1 MYICRK
7 FNRID
12 MKIKLAFYLI
22 LLSLTVGFSQNK
34 GTLKGKIIDMQT
46 RGNLP
51 FVNVIVVGTS
61 IGAISD
67 EDGAFVIKNVP
78 LGYVKVQASSLGY
91 LTALSEDYLVTNEKT
106 PYILIELSQDNEQ
119 LEEVIVQS
127 KLFKKSIES
136 PLSRQSLGI
145 AEIERNPGGNRDV
158 LKVIQSLPGVAS
170 NPGFRNDII
179 IRGGSPVEN
188 KFYLDGI
195 EVPVINHFQTQ
206 GSTGGPV
213 GIINADLIRNVDFYS
228 SAFQS
233 NRGNALSSVI
243 EFTQKDGNPE
253 ILNTRATL
261 GTSDAGI
268 TLDGPIND
276 KTTFIASVRQSYL
289 QFLFKLIKLPFLPTY
304 NDFQLKVNHQLS
316 ANSEIGFIGLGA
328 IDKFRLNESVN
339 KNVTDEE
346 IIKRNRYILS
356 FVPVQKQW
364 NYTVGASYKH
374 YAGNSM
380 QQVVVSRNELS
391 NNAKKYFN
399 NTINAS
405 DLLLDYTSKETE
417 NKLRFENTSTSS
429 NNYKLSIGFG
439 FEQAKYSNTT
449 FQKIANSEGVS
460 EVNFSSELAMFKYAA
475 FGQISK
481 KYFHSKLGASLGFR
495 IDGTDY
501 NAEMLNPLNQFSP
514 RVSLAYSLSE
524 KLTLNAS
531 AGIYSQLPTYTILGY
546 RDTENNLVN
555 KNNGLKYLQANH
567 LVSGFEFTPN
577 NSSKISVEGFYKKY
591 KNYPFSLRNQ
601 ISLANL
607 GADFGVVG
615 NEEVISTSVGR
626 AYGFEFFAQKKSF
639 AGLYG
644 ILSYTFVVSEFK
656 DNLNNYVPSTWDNK
670 HLLTVTGG
678 KKLKGNWEI
687 GGKFRLVGGR
697 PYTPYDIAA
706 SSTIENYDVSNQ
718 GILNYSRL
726 NTERFKT
733 YSQLDLRIDKTWFW
747 KKMSLNFYVDVQNVL
762 AGEAIEQPYLIP
774 TLDAN
779 GNKIIDSS
787 NSSKYVLESIENTSG
802 TVLPRFGVI
811 VDF

>member
-1 MYICRK
+1 M
-7 FNRID
+7 
-12 MKIKLAFYLI
+12 IKKVVLYLF
-22 LLSLTVGFSQNK
+22 LLSLSVGFSQNT
-34 GTLKGKIIDMQT
+34 GTLKGKVIDIQT
-46 RGNLP
+46 RVSLP

-61 IGAISD
+61 IGAISN
-67 EDGAFVIKNVP
+67 EDGVFVIKNVP
-78 LGYVKVQASSLGY
+78 LGYVKVQASFLGY
-91 LTALSEDYLVTNEKT
+91 STVFSEDYLVTNEKT
-106 PYILIELSQDNEQ
+106 PYVFIELVQDNEQ

-213 GIINADLIRNVDFYS
+213 GIINADLIRNVDFYT

-233 NRGNALSSVI
+233 DRGNALSAVI
-243 EFTQKDGNPE
+243 ELTQKDGNPE
-253 ILNTRATL
+253 KINTRATI

-304 NDFQLKVNHQLS
+304 NDFQLKVKHQLS
-316 ANSEIGFIGLGA
+316 ANSEISLIGLGA
-328 IDKFRLNESVN
+328 IDRFRLNESVN

-346 IIKRNRYILS
+346 TIKRNRYILS
-356 FVPVQKQW
+356 IVPVQEQW

-374 YAGNSM
+374 YSGNST

-399 NTINAS
+399 NRANAS
-405 DLLLDYTSKETE
+405 DLLLDYSSKETE
-417 NKLRFENTSTSS
+417 NKFRFENSSTLA
-429 NNYKLSIGFG
+429 NNFKLSIGFG
-439 FEQAKYSNTT
+439 LEQAKYFNST
-449 FQKIANSEGVS
+449 FQKIANPVGVS
-460 EVNFSSELAMFKYAA
+460 EIDFSSELSMFKYSA

-481 KYFHSKLGASLGFR
+481 KYFNSKFGASFGFR
-495 IDGTDY
+495 LDGTDY
-501 NAEMLNPLNQFSP
+501 NDEMQNPLNHISP
-514 RVSLAYSLSE
+514 RISLAYSLSE
-524 KLTLNAS
+524 KLTVNAT

-546 RDTENNLVN
+546 RDAENSLVN
-555 KNNGLKYLQANH
+555 KNNGLKYIQANH
-567 LVSGFEFTPN
+567 WVSGFEFSPN
-577 NSSKISVEGFYKKY
+577 NSSKISYEGFYKTY
-591 KNYPFSLRNQ
+591 KNYPFSIRDQ

-615 NEEVISTSVGR
+615 NEEVTSTSEGR

-639 AGLYG
+639 SGFYG
-644 ILSYTFVVSEFK
+644 ILSYTFVVSEFT
-656 DNLNNYVPSTWDNK
+656 DNLNNYIPSTWDNK
-670 HLLTVTGG
+670 HLLTLTGG
-678 KKLKGNWEI
+678 KKLERNWEI

-697 PYTPYDIAA
+697 PYTPYDMDA
-706 SSTIENYDVSNQ
+706 SSEIENYDVSNQ
-718 GILNYSRL
+718 GILDFSQL

-733 YSQLDLRIDKTWFW
+733 FSQLDLRIDKTWFW

-762 AGEAIEQPYLIP
+762 AGEAVEQPYLIP

-779 GNKIIDSS
+779 GNKIIDSN
-787 NSSKYVLESIENTSG
+787 NSSKYVLESVENTSG

-811 VDF
+811 FDF

>member
-1 MYICRK
+1 M
-7 FNRID
+7 
-12 MKIKLAFYLI
+12 IKNIALFLF
-22 LLSLTVGFSQNK
+22 LLNLSLGFSQNI
-34 GTLKGKIIDMQT
+34 GTLKGKVIDMQS
-46 RGNLP
+46 RGNIP
-51 FVNVIVVGTS
+51 FVNVIVAGTN

-67 EDGAFVIKNVP
+67 ENGAFVIKNVP
-78 LGYVKVQASSLGY
+78 LGYVKVQASYLGY
-91 LTALSEDYLVTNEKT
+91 LTALSEDYLVTNEKI
-106 PYILIELSQDNEQ
+106 PYIFIELNQNNEQ
-119 LEEVIVQS
+119 LDEVVVQS

-136 PLSRQSLGI
+136 PISRQSLGI

-188 KFYLDGI
+188 KFYLDCI

-253 ILNTRATL
+253 KINTRATL

-268 TLDGPIND
+268 TLEGPIND
-276 KTTFIASVRQSYL
+276 KTTFIASFRQSYL

-304 NDFQLKVNHQLS
+304 NDFQFKVKHQLS
-316 ANSEIGFIGLGA
+316 ANSEISLIGLGA

-346 IIKRNRYILS
+346 TIKRNRYILS
-356 FVPVQKQW
+356 FVPVQEQW

-399 NTINAS
+399 NTANAS

-417 NKLRFENTSTSS
+417 NKFRFENTSTSA
-429 NNYKLSIGFG
+429 NNYKLSLGFG
-439 FEQAKYSNTT
+439 LEQAKYTNAT

-460 EVNFSSELAMFKYAA
+460 EVNFSSELAMFKYAV

-481 KYFHSKLGASLGFR
+481 KYFNSKLGTSLGFR
-495 IDGTDY
+495 MDGTDY
-501 NAEMLNPLNQFSP
+501 NVEMQNPLNQFLP
-514 RVSLAYSLSE
+514 RVSLAYELTN
-524 KLTLNAS
+524 KLIINAS
-531 AGIYSQLPTYTILGY
+531 AGMYSQLPTYTILGY

-567 LVSGFEFTPN
+567 LVSGFEYAPN
-577 NSSKISVEGFYKKY
+577 SSSKISVEGFYKTY
-591 KNYPFSLRNQ
+591 KNYPFSIRNQ

-615 NEEVISTSVGR
+615 NEEVTSTSEGR
-626 AYGFEFFAQKKSF
+626 AYGFEFFSQKKSYS
-639 AGLYG
+639 GLYG
-644 ILSYTFVVSEFK
+644 ILSYTFVISEFK
-656 DNLNNYVPSTWDNK
+656 DNLNNYIPSTWDNK

-678 KKLKGNWEI
+678 KKLKRNWEI

-697 PYTPYDIAA
+697 PYTPYDIDA
-706 SSTIENYDVSNQ
+706 SSEIANYDVSNQ
-718 GILNYSRL
+718 GILDFSQL

-747 KKMSLNFYVDVQNVL
+747 KKFSLNFYVDVQNVL

-779 GNKIIDSS
+779 GNKIIDAN
-787 NSSKYVLESIENTSG
+787 NSSKYVLESVENTSG

-811 VDF
+811 FDF

>member
-1 MYICRK
+1 M
-7 FNRID
+7 
-12 MKIKLAFYLI
+12 IKNIALCLFL
-22 LLSLTVGFSQNK
+22 LNLSLGFSQNT
-34 GTLKGKIIDMQT
+34 GTLKGKVVDMQT
-46 RGNLP
+46 RGNIP
-51 FVNVIVVGTS
+51 FVNVIVAGTT

-67 EDGAFVIKNVP
+67 ENGAFVIKNVP
-78 LGYVKVQASSLGY
+78 LGYVKVQASYLGY
-91 LTALSEDYLVTNEKT
+91 LTALSEDYLVTNEKI
-106 PYILIELSQDNEQ
+106 PYIFIELNQNNEQ
-119 LEEVIVQS
+119 LDEVIVQS

-136 PLSRQSLGI
+136 PISRQSLGI

-213 GIINADLIRNVDFYS
+213 GIINADLIRNVDFYT
-228 SAFQS
+228 SAFES

-253 ILNTRATL
+253 KINTRATL

-304 NDFQLKVNHQLS
+304 NDFQFKLKHQLS
-316 ANSEIGFIGLGA
+316 ANSEISFIGLGA
-328 IDKFRLNESVN
+328 IDKFTLNESVN

-346 IIKRNRYILS
+346 TIKRNRYILS
-356 FVPVQKQW
+356 IVPVQEQW

-374 YAGNSM
+374 YGGNSM

-399 NTINAS
+399 NTANAA
-405 DLLLDYTSKETE
+405 DLLVDYTSTETE
-417 NKLRFENTSTSS
+417 NKFRFENTSTSA
-429 NNYKLSIGFG
+429 NNYKVSLGFG
-439 FEQAKYSNTT
+439 AEQAKYTNTT

-460 EVNFSSELAMFKYAA
+460 VVDFSSELMMFKYAV

-481 KYFHSKLGASLGFR
+481 KYFHSKLGASFGFR
-495 IDGTDY
+495 MDGTDY
-501 NAEMLNPLNQFSP
+501 DDEMRNPLNHFSP
-514 RVSLAYSLSE
+514 RISLAYSLSE
-524 KLTLNAS
+524 KLTINAT

-546 RDTENNLVN
+546 RDAENNLLN
-555 KNNGLKYLQANH
+555 KNNGLKYIQANH
-567 LVSGFEFTPN
+567 WVSGFEFTPN
-577 NSSKISVEGFYKKY
+577 NSSKISVEGFYKTY
-591 KNYPFSLRNQ
+591 KNYPFSVRNQ

-615 NEEVISTSVGR
+615 NEEVTSTSKGR
-626 AYGFEFFAQKKSF
+626 AYGFEFFAQKKSY

-656 DNLNNYVPSTWDNK
+656 DNLNNYIPSTWDNK

-678 KKLKGNWEI
+678 KKLKRNWEI

-697 PYTPYDIAA
+697 PYTPYDMDA
-706 SSTIENYDVSNQ
+706 SSEIANYDVSNQ
-718 GILNYSRL
+718 GILDFSQL

-733 YSQLDLRIDKTWFW
+733 FSQLDLRIDKTWFW
-747 KKMSLNFYVDVQNVL
+747 KKFSLNFYVDVQNVL
-762 AGEAIEQPYLIP
+762 AGEAIEQSYLIP
-774 TLDAN
+774 TLDEN
-779 GNKIIDSS
+779 GNKVIDAN
-787 NSSKYVLESIENTSG
+787 NSSKYVLESVENTSG

-811 VDF
+811 FDF

>member
-1 MYICRK
+1 MVKKASLFI
-7 FNRID
+7 F
-12 MKIKLAFYLI
+12 
-22 LLSLTVGFSQNK
+22 LLSLSVGYSQNT
-34 GTLKGKIIDMQT
+34 GTVKGKVIDMQT
-46 RGNLP
+46 RGQMP
-51 FVNVIVVGTS
+51 FVNVIVVGTEVGS
-61 IGAISD
+61 ISD
-67 EDGAFVIKNVP
+67 ENGVFVIKNVP
-78 LGYVKVQASSLGY
+78 LGYVKVQASYLGY

-106 PYILIELSQDNEQ
+106 PFINFELMQDNEQ
-119 LEEVIVQS
+119 LDEVVVQS

-145 AEIERNPGGNRDV
+145 VEIERNPGGNRDV

-213 GIINADLIRNVDFYS
+213 GIINADLIRNVDFFT
-228 SAFQS
+228 SAFES
-233 NRGNALSSVI
+233 NKGNALSSII

-253 ILNTRATL
+253 KINTRATL
-261 GTSDAGI
+261 GTSDAGL

-289 QFLFKLIKLPFLPTY
+289 QYLFKLIKLPFLPTY
-304 NDFQLKVNHQLS
+304 NDFQFKVKHQLS
-316 ANSEIGFIGLGA
+316 ANSEISLIGLGA
-328 IDKFRLNESVN
+328 IDKFKLNESVN

-346 IIKRNRYILS
+346 TIKRNRYILS
-356 FVPVQKQW
+356 IVPVQEQW

-399 NTINAS
+399 NTANAS
-405 DLLLDYTSKETE
+405 DLLLDYTSKEIE
-417 NKLRFENTSTSS
+417 NKFRFENTSTSA
-429 NNYKLSIGFG
+429 NNYKLSVGFG
-439 FEQAKYSNTT
+439 LEQAKYTNTT
-449 FQKIANSEGVS
+449 FQKTANSDGLS
-460 EVNFSSELAMFKYAA
+460 EVNFSSELAMFKYAV

-495 IDGTDY
+495 MDGADY
-501 NAEMLNPLNQFSP
+501 DDEMRNPLNHFSP
-514 RVSLAYSLSE
+514 RISLAYSLSE
-524 KLTLNAS
+524 KLTLNAT
-531 AGIYSQLPTYTILGY
+531 AGIYSQLPTYTILGF
-546 RDTENNLVN
+546 RDAENNLVN
-555 KNNGLKYLQANH
+555 KNNGLKYIQANH
-567 LVSGFEFTPN
+567 WVSGFEFAPN
-577 NSSKISVEGFYKKY
+577 NSSKISVEGFYKTY
-591 KNYPFSLRNQ
+591 KNYPFSVRNQ

-615 NEEVISTSVGR
+615 NEEVTSTSEGR
-626 AYGFEFFAQKKSF
+626 AYGFELFAQKKSY
-639 AGLYG
+639 AGFYG

-656 DNLNNYVPSTWDNK
+656 DNLNNFIPSTWDNK
-670 HLLTVTGG
+670 HLLTLTGG
-678 KKLKGNWEI
+678 KKLKRNWEI
-687 GGKFRLVGGR
+687 GGKYRLVGGR
-697 PYTPYDIAA
+697 PYTPYDMDA
-706 SSTIENYDVSNQ
+706 SSEIANYDVTNQ
-718 GILNYSRL
+718 GILDFSQL

-733 YSQLDLRIDKTWFW
+733 FSQLDLRIDKTWFW
-747 KKMSLNFYVDVQNVL
+747 KKFSLNFYVDVQNVL

-779 GNKIIDSS
+779 GNKIIDSN

-811 VDF
+811 FDF

>member
-1 MYICRK
+1 M
-7 FNRID
+7 
-12 MKIKLAFYLI
+12 
-22 LLSLTVGFSQNK
+22 VFSQNT
-34 GTLKGKIIDMQT
+34 GTLKGKVIDIQS
-46 RGNLP
+46 RDNLP

-61 IGAISD
+61 LGAISD
-67 EDGAFVIKNVP
+67 EDGVFVIKNVP
-78 LGYVKVQASSLGY
+78 LGYVKVQASFLGY
-91 LTALSEDYLVTNEKT
+91 STVFSEDYLVTNEKT
-106 PYILIELSQDNEQ
+106 PYIFIELIQDNEQ
-119 LEEVIVQS
+119 LEEVIVQN

-195 EVPVINHFQTQ
+195 EVPVVNHFQTQ

-213 GIINADLIRNVDFYS
+213 GIINADLIRNVDFYT

-233 NRGNALSSVI
+233 NKGNALSAVI

-253 ILNTRATL
+253 KINTRATI

-304 NDFQLKVNHQLS
+304 NDFQLKVKHQLS
-316 ANSEIGFIGLGA
+316 ANSEISLIGLGA

-346 IIKRNRYILS
+346 TIKRNRYILS
-356 FVPVQKQW
+356 IVPVQEQW
-364 NYTVGASYKH
+364 NYTIGASYKH
-374 YAGNSM
+374 YSDNST
-380 QQVVVSRNELS
+380 QEVVVSRNELS

-399 NTINAS
+399 NTANAS
-405 DLLLDYTSKETE
+405 DVLLDYTSKETE
-417 NKLRFENTSTSS
+417 NKFRFENSSTLD

-439 FEQAKYSNTT
+439 LEQAKYLNTT
-449 FQKIANSEGVS
+449 FQKIANSGGVS
-460 EVNFSSELAMFKYAA
+460 EIDFSSELSMFKYAV

-481 KYFHSKLGASLGFR
+481 KYFNSKLGASFGLR
-495 IDGTDY
+495 LDGTDY
-501 NAEMLNPLNQFSP
+501 NDEMQNPLNHFSP
-514 RVSLAYSLSE
+514 RISLAYSLSE
-524 KLTLNAS
+524 KLTVNAT
-531 AGIYSQLPTYTILGY
+531 AGIYAQLPTYTILGY
-546 RDTENNLVN
+546 RDAENNLVN
-555 KNNGLKYLQANH
+555 KNNGLKYIQANH
-567 LVSGFEFTPN
+567 WVSGLEFSPN
-577 NSSKISVEGFYKKY
+577 NSSKISVEGFYKNY
-591 KNYPFSLRNQ
+591 KNYPFSVRNQ

-615 NEEVISTSVGR
+615 NEEVISRSEGR

-639 AGLYG
+639 SGLYG
-644 ILSYTFVVSEFK
+644 ILSYTYVVSEFK
-656 DNLNNYVPSTWDNK
+656 DNLNSYIPSTWDNK

-678 KKLKGNWEI
+678 KKLKRNWEI

-697 PYTPYDIAA
+697 PYTPYDMDA
-706 SSTIENYDVSNQ
+706 SSEIENYNVSNQ
-718 GILNYSRL
+718 GILDFSQL

-733 YSQLDLRIDKTWFW
+733 FSQLDLRIDKTWFW
-747 KKMSLNFYVDVQNVL
+747 KKMSLNFYVDVQNAL
-762 AGEAIEQPYLIP
+762 AGEAVEQSYLIP

-779 GNKIIDSS
+779 GNKIIDSN
-787 NSSKYVLESIENTSG
+787 NSSKYVLESVENTSG
-802 TVLPRFGVI
+802 TVLPRFGI
-811 VDF
+811 ILDF

>member
-1 MYICRK
+1 MVKKASLFI
-7 FNRID
+7 F
-12 MKIKLAFYLI
+12 
-22 LLSLTVGFSQNK
+22 LLSLSVGFSQNT
-34 GTLKGKIIDMQT
+34 GTVKGKVIDMQT
-46 RGNLP
+46 RGQMP
-51 FVNVIVVGTS
+51 FVNVIVVGTEVGS
-61 IGAISD
+61 ISD
-67 EDGAFVIKNVP
+67 ENGAFIIKNVP
-78 LGYVKVQASSLGY
+78 LGYVKVQASYLGY

-106 PYILIELSQDNEQ
+106 PFINFELIQDNEQ
-119 LEEVIVQS
+119 LDEVVVQS

-213 GIINADLIRNVDFYS
+213 GIINADLIRNVDFFT
-228 SAFQS
+228 SAFES
-233 NRGNALSSVI
+233 NKGNALSSII

-253 ILNTRATL
+253 KINTRATL
-261 GTSDAGI
+261 GTSDAGL

-276 KTTFIASVRQSYL
+276 KTTFIGSVRQSYL
-289 QFLFKLIKLPFLPTY
+289 QYLFKLIKLPFLPTY
-304 NDFQLKVNHQLS
+304 NDFQFKVKHQLS
-316 ANSEIGFIGLGA
+316 ANSEISLIGLGA
-328 IDKFRLNESVN
+328 IDKFTLNESVN

-346 IIKRNRYILS
+346 TIKRNRYILS
-356 FVPVQKQW
+356 IVPVQEQW

-399 NTINAS
+399 NTANAS
-405 DLLLDYTSKETE
+405 DLLLDYTSKEIE
-417 NKLRFENTSTSS
+417 NKFRFENTSTLAK
-429 NNYKLSIGFG
+429 NYKLSVGFG
-439 FEQAKYSNTT
+439 LEQAKYTNET
-449 FQKIANSEGVS
+449 FQKTANSDGLS
-460 EVNFSSELAMFKYAA
+460 EVNFSSELAMFKYAV

-481 KYFHSKLGASLGFR
+481 KYFHSKLAASLGFR
-495 IDGTDY
+495 MDGADY
-501 NAEMLNPLNQFSP
+501 DAEMRNPLNHFSP
-514 RVSLAYSLSE
+514 RISLAYSLSE
-524 KLTLNAS
+524 KLTLNAT

-546 RDTENNLVN
+546 RDAENNLVN
-555 KNNGLKYLQANH
+555 KNNGLKYIQANH
-567 LVSGFEFTPN
+567 WVSGFEFAPN
-577 NSSKISVEGFYKKY
+577 NSSKISVEGFYKTY
-591 KNYPFSLRNQ
+591 KNYPFSVRNQ

-615 NEEVISTSVGR
+615 NEEVTSTSEGR
-626 AYGFEFFAQKKSF
+626 AYGFELFAQKKSY
-639 AGLYG
+639 AGFYG

-656 DNLNNYVPSTWDNK
+656 DNLNNFIPSTWDNK
-670 HLLTVTGG
+670 HLLTLTGG
-678 KKLKGNWEI
+678 KKLKRNWEI
-687 GGKFRLVGGR
+687 GGKYRLVGGR
-697 PYTPYDIAA
+697 PYTPYDMDA
-706 SSTIENYDVSNQ
+706 SSEIANYDVTNQ
-718 GILNYSRL
+718 GILDYSQL

-733 YSQLDLRIDKTWFW
+733 FSQLDLRIDKTWFW
-747 KKMSLNFYVDVQNVL
+747 KKFSLNFYVDVQNVL
-762 AGEAIEQPYLIP
+762 ASEAIEQPYLIP

-779 GNKIIDSS
+779 GNKIIDSN

-811 VDF
+811 FDF

>member
-1 MYICRK
+1 M
-7 FNRID
+7 F
-12 MKIKLAFYLI
+12 
-22 LLSLTVGFSQNK
+22 LLCLSVGFSQNT
-34 GTLKGKIIDMQT
+34 GTLKGKVIDIQT
-46 RGNLP
+46 RGDLP

-67 EDGAFVIKNVP
+67 EDGVFVIKNVP
-78 LGYVKVQASSLGY
+78 LGYVKVQASFLGY
-91 LTALSEDYLVTNEKT
+91 ATVFSEDYLVTNEKT
-106 PYILIELSQDNEQ
+106 PYIFIELLQDNEQ

-213 GIINADLIRNVDFYS
+213 GIINADLIRNVDFYT

-253 ILNTRATL
+253 KINTRATI

-304 NDFQLKVNHQLS
+304 NDFQLKVKHQLS
-316 ANSEIGFIGLGA
+316 PNSEISLIGLGA

-346 IIKRNRYILS
+346 TIKRNRYILS
-356 FVPVQKQW
+356 IVPVQEQW

-374 YAGNSM
+374 YAENST
-380 QQVVVSRNELS
+380 QEVVVSRNELS

-399 NTINAS
+399 NTTNAS

-417 NKLRFENTSTSS
+417 NKFRFENSS
-429 NNYKLSIGFG
+429 SLTNNYKLSLGFG
-439 FEQAKYSNTT
+439 IEQAKYFNST
-449 FQKIANSEGVS
+449 FQKIANSAGVS
-460 EVNFSSELAMFKYAA
+460 EIDFSSELSMFKYAV

-481 KYFHSKLGASLGFR
+481 KYFNSKLGASLGFR
-495 IDGTDY
+495 LDGTDY
-501 NAEMLNPLNQFSP
+501 NDEMQNPLNHFSP
-514 RVSLAYSLSE
+514 RISLAYSLSE
-524 KLTLNAS
+524 KLTVNAT

-546 RDTENNLVN
+546 RDAENSLVN
-555 KNNGLKYLQANH
+555 KNN
-567 LVSGFEFTPN
+567 
-577 NSSKISVEGFYKKY
+577 
-591 KNYPFSLRNQ
+591 
-601 ISLANL
+601 
-607 GADFGVVG
+607 
-615 NEEVISTSVGR
+615 
-626 AYGFEFFAQKKSF
+626 
-639 AGLYG
+639 
-644 ILSYTFVVSEFK
+644 
-656 DNLNNYVPSTWDNK
+656 
-670 HLLTVTGG
+670 
-678 KKLKGNWEI
+678 
-687 GGKFRLVGGR
+687 
-697 PYTPYDIAA
+697 
-706 SSTIENYDVSNQ
+706 
-718 GILNYSRL
+718 
-726 NTERFKT
+726 
-733 YSQLDLRIDKTWFW
+733 
-747 KKMSLNFYVDVQNVL
+747 
-762 AGEAIEQPYLIP
+762 
-774 TLDAN
+774 
-779 GNKIIDSS
+779 
-787 NSSKYVLESIENTSG
+787 
-802 TVLPRFGVI
+802 
-811 VDF
+811 

>member
-1 MYICRK
+1 MIK
-7 FNRID
+7 
-12 MKIKLAFYLI
+12 KIALSIF
-22 LLSLTVGFSQNK
+22 LLSLSVGFSQNT
-34 GTLKGKIIDMQT
+34 GTVKGKVIDVQT
-46 RGNLP
+46 RGQMP
-51 FVNVIVVGTS
+51 FVNVLVVGTD

-67 EDGAFVIKNVP
+67 ENGVFIIKNVP
-78 LGYVKVQASSLGY
+78 LGYVKVQVSFLGY

-106 PYILIELSQDNEQ
+106 PYIFIELKQDNEQ
-119 LEEVIVQS
+119 LEEVLVQA

-213 GIINADLIRNVDFYS
+213 GIINADLIRNVDFS
-228 SAFQS
+228 TSAFES
-233 NRGNALSSVI
+233 NKGNSLSSII

-253 ILNTRATL
+253 KLNTRATL

-289 QFLFKLIKLPFLPTY
+289 QYLFKLIKLPFLPTY
-304 NDFQLKVNHQLS
+304 NDFQLKVKHQLS
-316 ANSEIGFIGLGA
+316 ANSEISLIGLGA

-346 IIKRNRYILS
+346 TIKRNRYILS
-356 FVPVQKQW
+356 IVPVQEQW

-399 NTINAS
+399 NTTNTS
-405 DLLLDYTSKETE
+405 NLLLDYTSKETE
-417 NKLRFENTSTSS
+417 NKFRFENTSTTT
-429 NNYKLSIGFG
+429 NNYKLSVGFG
-439 FEQAKYSNTT
+439 LEQAKYTNET
-449 FQKIANSEGVS
+449 FQKTANSEGVS
-460 EVNFSSELAMFKYAA
+460 EVNFSSELAMFKYAV
-475 FGQISK
+475 FGQVSK
-481 KYFHSKLGASLGFR
+481 KYFNSKLGASLGFR
-495 IDGTDY
+495 MDGTDY
-501 NAEMLNPLNQFSP
+501 NKEMQNPLNHFSP
-514 RVSLAYSLSE
+514 RISLAYELTN
-524 KLTLNAS
+524 KLTVNAS
-531 AGIYSQLPTYTILGY
+531 AGIYSQLPTYTILGF
-546 RDTENNLVN
+546 RDNENSLVN

-567 LVSGFEFTPN
+567 WVSGFEFTPN
-577 NSSKISVEGFYKKY
+577 NSSKMSVEGFYKTY
-591 KNYPFSLRNQ
+591 KNYPFSIRNQ

-615 NEEVISTSVGR
+615 NEEVTSTSEGR
-626 AYGFEFFAQKKSF
+626 AYGFELFAQKKSF

-656 DNLNNYVPSTWDNK
+656 DNLNNYIPSTWDNK
-670 HLLTVTGG
+670 HLLTLTAG
-678 KKLKGNWEI
+678 KKLKRNWEI

-697 PYTPYDIAA
+697 PYTPYDIDA
-706 SSTIENYDVSNQ
+706 SSEITNYDVSNQ
-718 GILNYSRL
+718 GILDYDQL
-726 NTERFKT
+726 NAERFIT
-733 YSQLDLRIDKTWFW
+733 FTQLDLRIDKTWFW
-747 KKMSLNFYVDVQNVL
+747 KKFSLNFYVDVQNAL

-779 GNKIIDSS
+779 GNKIIDSN
-787 NSSKYVLESIENTSG
+787 NSSKYVLESVKNTSG
-802 TVLPRFGVI
+802 TVLPRFGI
-811 VDF
+811 ILDF

>member
-1 MYICRK
+1 MIKKVSLYI
-7 FNRID
+7 F
-12 MKIKLAFYLI
+12 
-22 LLSLTVGFSQNK
+22 LLSLSASFSQNA
-34 GTLKGKIIDMQT
+34 GTIKGKVIDMQT
-46 RGNLP
+46 RANLP
-51 FVNVIVVGTS
+51 FVNVIVAGTS
-61 IGAISD
+61 IGTFSD
-67 EDGAFVIKNVP
+67 ENGVFEIKNVP
-78 LGYVKVQASSLGY
+78 LGYTKVQASFLGY
-91 LTALSEDYLVTNEKT
+91 LTTLSEDYLVTNEKT
-106 PYILIELSQDNEQ
+106 PYIFIELKQDSEQ
-119 LEEVIVQS
+119 LEEVLVES

-213 GIINADLIRNVDFYS
+213 GIINADLIRNVDFYT
-228 SAFQS
+228 SAFEA
-233 NRGNALSSVI
+233 NKGNALSSII

-253 ILNTRATL
+253 KINTRATL

-276 KTTFIASVRQSYL
+276 KTTFIASARQSYL

-304 NDFQLKVNHQLS
+304 NDFQLKVKHQLS
-316 ANSEIGFIGLGA
+316 ANSEISFIGLGA
-328 IDKFRLNESVN
+328 IDKFTLNESVN

-346 IIKRNRYILS
+346 TIKRNRYILS
-356 FVPVQKQW
+356 IVPVQEQW
-364 NYTVGASYKH
+364 NYTIGASYKH
-374 YAGNSM
+374 YSGNSM

-399 NTINAS
+399 NTANAS
-405 DLLLDYTSKETE
+405 DLLLDYTSNETE
-417 NKLRFENTSTSS
+417 NKFRFENTSTSS
-429 NNYKLSIGFG
+429 NNYKLSVGFG
-439 FEQAKYSNTT
+439 LEQAKYTNTT
-449 FQKIANSEGVS
+449 FQKIANSQGVS

-481 KYFHSKLGASLGFR
+481 KYFHSKLSASLGFR
-495 IDGTDY
+495 LDGTDY
-501 NAEMLNPLNQFSP
+501 NAEMQNPLNQFSP
-514 RVSLAYSLSE
+514 RFSLAYELSN
-524 KLTLNAS
+524 KLTINAS

-546 RDTENNLVN
+546 RDAENNLVN
-555 KNNGLKYLQANH
+555 KDNGLKYIQANH
-567 LVSGFEFTPN
+567 WVSGFEFTPN
-577 NSSKISVEGFYKKY
+577 NSSKISVEGFYKTY
-591 KNYPFSLRNQ
+591 KNYPFSVRNQ

-615 NEEVISTSVGR
+615 NEEVISTSEGR
-626 AYGFEFFAQKKSF
+626 AYGFEFFAQKKSY

-656 DNLNNYVPSTWDNK
+656 DNLNNYIPSTWDNK
-670 HLLTVTGG
+670 HLLTLTAG
-678 KKLKGNWEI
+678 KKLKRNWEI
-687 GGKFRLVGGR
+687 GGKYRLVGGR
-697 PYTPYDIAA
+697 PYTPYDMDA
-706 SSTIENYDVSNQ
+706 SSEIANYDVSNQ
-718 GILNYSRL
+718 GILDYSFL

-733 YSQLDLRIDKTWFW
+733 FSQLDLRIDKTWFW
-747 KKMSLNFYVDVQNVL
+747 KKFSLNFYVDVQNAL

-779 GNKIIDSS
+779 GNKIIDA
-787 NSSKYVLESIENTSG
+787 NDNSKYVLESVENTSG

-811 VDF
+811 FDF